1 MSIKT
6 QYPQFYDLSAKMVF
20 PLTCNHTSMV
30 KFMNLLT
37 VLSEFTMHSWDNL
50 PDAALHTY
58 IYIYIC
64 IIYIYIYTHVD
75 IHTHIHPPMLHIVIP
90 CSIGGAFTLRW
101 LPAARLDCRPCAK
114 LLGETNWSSP
124 WTSVDHVEKNTS
136 IPILNSWEGLDMSW
150 AANGLCEYHENT
162 WKIHENFMKIHENHG
177 HE

>member
-1 MSIKT
+1 MSIKLNI
-6 QYPQFYDLSAKMVF
+6 LSFM
-20 PLTCNHTSMV
+20 TCQQNGVSFNLHHTSMV

-64 IIYIYIYTHVD
+64 IIYIYIHTCRYSHTYSPTYATHC
-75 IHTHIHPPMLHIVIP
+75 HPLLNWR
-90 CSIGGAFTLRW
+90 AFTLRW

-124 WTSVDHVEKNTS
+124 WTSVDHVEKTRPFQS
-136 IPILNSWEGLDMSW
+136 S
-150 AANGLCEYHENT
+150 T
-162 WKIHENFMKIHENHG
+162 HG
-177 HE
+177 RV